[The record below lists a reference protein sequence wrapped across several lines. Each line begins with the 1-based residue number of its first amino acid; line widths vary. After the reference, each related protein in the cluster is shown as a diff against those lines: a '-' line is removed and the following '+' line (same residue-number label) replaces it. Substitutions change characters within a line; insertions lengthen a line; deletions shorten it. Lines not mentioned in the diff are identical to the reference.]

1 MNEQDSKRF
10 VYLSVLWCELRHEF
24 HTTKS
29 MTRRQEIRKRKEQ
42 IEAEQEALLEKAK
55 SHLKSGS

>member
-1 MNEQDSKRF
+1 